1 MSAGFF
7 IARHHY
13 KPTGGQNERMT
24 EGTAYAKHLYGDG
37 LDGYLQLAHIE
48 EGNLK
53 GRFVTAQELDTVY
66 QMEGKTDYYIT
77 PNSFYRPQ
85 RSTSNIR
92 HFRSLYVDLD
102 LDKYDKAET
111 AYSVWLLAE
120 EGKIPKP
127 SMLVDSGR
135 GLHVY
140 WRIEHAPMGAWMTW
154 QALQDHFYKQLR
166 HLGAD
171 PQATDSARLLRLP
184 GTINSKNGALCQVLV
199 INDNL
204 YSMYDLRE
212 QYLDFKPKTDKP
224 KKKRKG
230 EVSYIRNRYSLH
242 MARLEDLLTLCQLR
256 NYNVTGHR
264 NTILHLFAYWLGV
277 TERNQEV
284 LRNEVI
290 ALNERFTRPLK
301 ENEVEA
307 VLRCIPKVVTEFLEP
322 TATRNGYNYNNETL
336 IELLEISKQEQQY
349 MKTIIDQQEK
359 YRRNNSRRREARRN
373 EDGLT
378 SREQQALTLKQK
390 VQVLKGEGLAQ
401 KEIADRLGVSQ
412 QHVSRLLRN

>member
-1 MSAGFF
+1 
-7 IARHHY
+7 
-13 KPTGGQNERMT
+13 
-24 EGTAYAKHLYGDG
+24 
-37 LDGYLQLAHIE
+37 
-48 EGNLK
+48 
-53 GRFVTAQELDTVY
+53 
-66 QMEGKTDYYIT
+66 
-77 PNSFYRPQ
+77 
-85 RSTSNIR
+85 
-92 HFRSLYVDLD
+92 
-102 LDKYDKAET
+102 
-111 AYSVWLLAE
+111 
-120 EGKIPKP
+120 
-127 SMLVDSGR
+127 
-135 GLHVY
+135 
-140 WRIEHAPMGAWMTW
+140 MGAWMTW

-171 PQATDSARLLRLP
+171 PQATDSARLMRLP
-184 GTINSKNGALCQVLV
+184 GTINSRNGALCQVLV

-224 KKKRKG
+224 EKKRKG

-242 MARLEDLLTLCQLR
+242 MARLEDLLTLCRLR

-290 ALNERFTRPLK
+290 ALNKRFTRPLK

-322 TATRNGYNYNNETL
+322 TATRNGYNYSNETL

-349 MKTIIDQQEK
+349 MKTIIGQQEK
-359 YRRNNSRRREARRN
+359 YRRNNCAAEKH
-373 EDGLT
+373 EEMKMD
-378 SREQQALTLKQK
+378 
-390 VQVLKGEGLAQ
+390 
-401 KEIADRLGVSQ
+401 
-412 QHVSRLLRN
+412 